1 MAETVHIYK
10 FLINN
15 AKNFLKTGNHEA
27 FYVGLHQGTQPV
39 LTELSLNNSELTGA
53 RVIRTGQTGGLT
65 HAELGV
71 TEMIQNG
78 IAIQR

>member
-1 MAETVHIYK
+1 MAETVHINK
-10 FLINN
+10 FLVNN
-15 AKNFLKTGNHEA
+15 AKNFLKTGNRQT
-27 FYVGLHQGTQPV
+27 FYVELHQGTQPV
-39 LTELSLNNSELTGA
+39 LTELSLNDSDLAGA

-71 TEMIQNG
+71 AEMIQNG